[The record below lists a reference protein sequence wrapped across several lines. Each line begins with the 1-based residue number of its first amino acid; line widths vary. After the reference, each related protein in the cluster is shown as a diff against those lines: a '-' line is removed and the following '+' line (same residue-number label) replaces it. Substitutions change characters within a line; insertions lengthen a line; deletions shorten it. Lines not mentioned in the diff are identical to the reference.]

1 MSYMGKV
8 RPTVALTSSD
18 IVDGAVTATK
28 IGDDAVTTAKIVD
41 DAVTDSKVANAIN
54 TSIAANT
61 AKVTNA
67 THTGDVTGSTA
78 LTIAV
83 DAVDIPMLSATGT
96 ADATTFLR
104 GDNSWATPSGGKIL
118 QVAYA
123 TYSSQVSFTTAQ
135 YSGLQA
141 SITPASTSN
150 KVLVMVTC
158 DLASSGSGRIGVGIR
173 GGTTG
178 GDTSGTEL
186 AERSQAAYDA
196 SAGTS
201 GILGHTSVNAL
212 VSPNSTDLLYFKVEL
227 VKHDT
232 GTGYMNY
239 YDTHSSITLME
250 VQG

>member
-1 MSYMGKV
+1 MSQLNVDTIEPEGASTTLTLGGSGDTVTIPSGATIDASAGTATGFGKV
-8 RPTVALTSSD
+8 
-18 IVDGAVTATK
+18 
-28 IGDDAVTTAKIVD
+28 
-41 DAVTDSKVANAIN
+41 
-54 TSIAANT
+54 
-61 AKVTNA
+61 
-67 THTGDVTGSTA
+67 
-78 LTIAV
+78 
-83 DAVDIPMLSATGT
+83 
-96 ADATTFLR
+96 
-104 GDNSWATPSGGKIL
+104 L

-123 TYSSQVSFTTAQ
+123 TYSSQVSFTTQQ

-158 DLASSGSGRIGVGIR
+158 DLASSGSGRVQVGIR
-173 GGTTG
+173 WGTTG

-186 AERSQAAYDA
+186 SERSHAAYDA
-196 SAGTS
+196 AAGTS

-212 VSPNSTDLLYFKVEL
+212 VSPNSTDLLYFKVEV